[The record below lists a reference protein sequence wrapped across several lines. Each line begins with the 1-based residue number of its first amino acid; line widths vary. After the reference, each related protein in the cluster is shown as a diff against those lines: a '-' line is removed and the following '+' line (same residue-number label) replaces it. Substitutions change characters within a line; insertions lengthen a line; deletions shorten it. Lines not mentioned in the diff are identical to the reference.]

1 MQIHFKAFWLQKGGN
16 AGDEYEDAFAPALS
30 LKDSESGSYDQFRCA
45 VADGATETSFSG
57 LWAKILVD
65 AFVDQRLT
73 RIEMETLKTLSAH
86 WKETI
91 AARTAR
97 KPLPWYAVEK
107 LEKGAFSSLMGL
119 AVHADGSWR
128 AHCVGDSCLFHVRPK
143 QAIRAF
149 PYHTPDEFN
158 NHPALLST
166 DATNM
171 VDAKVARGRWRD
183 GDYFLL
189 MTDALAHF
197 FLSQRKMRGQIAAD
211 ALDQQ
216 AFEALIQTARGDRIC
231 RNDDVTLIKITP
243 LFGKGNGG
251 LAQP

>member
-1 MQIHFKAFWLQKGGN
+1 MRIRCNAFWLQKAGN
-16 AGDEYEDAFAPALS
+16 SEDEYEDAFAPGYPAEG
-30 LKDSESGSYDQFRCA
+30 DWEEFRCA

-57 LWAKILVD
+57 LWAQILAD
-65 AFVDQRLT
+65 AFVEQRLT
-73 RIEMETLKTLSAH
+73 RLQSEYLAPLSSQWHTAIE
-86 WKETI
+86 
-91 AARTAR
+91 ARTAH

-119 AVHADGSWR
+119 CIYGDGNWR
-128 AHCVGDSCLFHVRPK
+128 ALCVGDSCLFHVRPK

-166 DATNM
+166 DTGAVFEART
-171 VDAKVARGRWRD
+171 ARGKWRD

-197 FLSQRKMRGQIAAD
+197 FLSQRKLRGMLAAD
-211 ALDQQ
+211 SLNQ
-216 AFEALIQTARGDRIC
+216 AGFAAMIEAARSDRIC
-231 RNDDVTLIKITP
+231 RNDDVTLVKITP
-243 LFGKGNGG
+243 G
-251 LAQP
+251 LGDG

>member
-16 AGDEYEDAFAPALS
+16 AGDEYEDAFAPAALPEAS
-30 LKDSESGSYDQFRCA
+30 TDEFRCA

-57 LWAKILVD
+57 LWAKLLVD
-65 AFVDQRLT
+65 AFVDQRLP
-73 RIEMETLKTLSAH
+73 RIEMEHLAPLSGNWHQA
-86 WKETI
+86 I
-91 AARTAR
+91 AARTAN

-119 AVHADGSWR
+119 SVHADGNWR

-166 DATNM
+166 DAT
-171 VDAKVARGRWRD
+171 AAFETKVARGRWRD

-197 FLSQRKMRGQIAAD
+197 FLSQRKLRGQLASD
-211 ALDQQ
+211 ALDQPG
-216 AFEALIQTARGDRIC
+216 FEALVQAARGDRIC
-231 RNDDVTLIKITP
+231 RNDDVTLVKITP
-243 LFGKGNGG
+243 HQNLALGKGSSG